1 MPVKPKSATKATAP
15 NPKTAPVMLKRS
27 TDVAPPPPIRHVGA
41 IQSHFTRTSEYIDK
55 SVPYLKSS
63 RYNPFFGSADP
74 DGPFGDNGV
83 WTDLAPDEVM
93 MIPVSESPERGLWD
107 ISPEE
112 AEKTLVEGPI
122 TLGDGS
128 IRARLGEIGI
138 RRQEWECATPEARKV
153 MKDYLRAEAEL
164 VEVVV
169 AATLIPADHDTQQI
183 QKKAQRYLAEVT
195 ADLWDR
201 ARATNSPL
209 TAIRRDQA
217 WRMAQPLLAELTEL
231 LGNIEHEAEE
241 HDLVNDH
248 AWVASQTA
256 KVNEF
261 LTTFRNGLYGAYAA
275 CVTDEMMR
283 SLKIKHAKRLARE
296 ITHHLHQDVSTD
308 DLRRT
313 KPPRQRTSSAKAGDN
328 K

>member
-1 MPVKPKSATKATAP
+1 MPGKTKLPMGA
-15 NPKTAPVMLKRS
+15 
-27 TDVAPPPPIRHVGA
+27 APPPPIRPPVPT
-41 IQSHFTRTSEYIDK
+41 QSHFTRTSEYVDK
-55 SVPYLKSS
+55 SVPYLKST
-63 RYNPFFGSADP
+63 RYSPFFGGADP
-74 DGPFGDNGV
+74 DGPLGDTGA
-83 WTDLAPDEVM
+83 WTDLAPDEIK

-107 ISPEE
+107 ISAEE
-112 AEKTLVEGPI
+112 AQKTLVEGTI
-122 TLGDGS
+122 TLCDGP

-138 RRQEWECATPEARKV
+138 RRQEWESATPDARKV
-153 MKDYLRAEAEL
+153 IKEYLRAEAEL

-169 AATLIPADHDTQQI
+169 AATLIPADHDTEQI

-217 WRMAQPLLAELTEL
+217 WRSAQPLLAKLTEL
-231 LGNIEHEAEE
+231 LAKIEHQAEE

-261 LTTFRNGLYGAYAA
+261 LTTFRNGLYGASAA
-275 CVTDEMMR
+275 CVTEEMMR
-283 SLKIKHAKRLARE
+283 ELKIKHAKRLARE

-308 DLRRT
+308 DLGRR
-313 KPPRQRTSSAKAGDN
+313 KPPRQRTNSAKAGDN